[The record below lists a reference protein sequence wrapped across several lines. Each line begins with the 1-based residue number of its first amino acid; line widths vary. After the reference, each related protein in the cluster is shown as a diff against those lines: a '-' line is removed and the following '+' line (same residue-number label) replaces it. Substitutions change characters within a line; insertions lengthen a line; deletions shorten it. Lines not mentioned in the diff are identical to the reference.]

1 MTLNLYRACSCIILR
16 ALVLGNVD
24 DCSCIRL
31 RKQHCFLTNNGN
43 FIFFCVR
50 FGFGY
55 WRLKGLSST
64 PGKSVAKVARLLGE
78 NRHQLKQHRD
88 YSGREEVILALN
100 AGTFNI
106 SYRDNSVTTWRRGT
120 L

>member
-1 MTLNLYRACSCIILR
+1 MYL
-16 ALVLGNVD
+16 ALDIV
-24 DCSCIRL
+24 
-31 RKQHCFLTNNGN
+31 FPTNNGY
-43 FIFFCVR
+43 FIFFFVR

-100 AGTFNI
+100 AGNFKI
-106 SYRDNSVTTWRRGT
+106 SYTEIK
-120 L
+120 